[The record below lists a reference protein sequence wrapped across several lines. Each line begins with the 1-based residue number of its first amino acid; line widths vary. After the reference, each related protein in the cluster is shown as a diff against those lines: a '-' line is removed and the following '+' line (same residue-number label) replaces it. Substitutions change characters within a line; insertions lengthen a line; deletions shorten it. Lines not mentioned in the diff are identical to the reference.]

1 MKKKPTKSTFAW
13 IMEFAGQKRSRY
25 VASVLL
31 AILGAAFQM
40 LPYFVMARI
49 IQKLLGG
56 ERELAGY
63 LTDCLVMAAMW
74 CARVLFHSL
83 STSASHRA
91 TFAVLGNIRK
101 RGLMKLERMPLGD
114 VQARGSGELKNIL
127 VERVDSIEVTLAHVI
142 PEVTSNVCVVLAT
155 IVYLLVLDWRMALVS
170 LITLPLGMLCF
181 MLMMVGYEE
190 N

>member
-91 TFAVLGNIRK
+91 TFAVLGK
-101 RGLMKLERMPLGD
+101 GMSSDPHEAGLLHF
-114 VQARGSGELKNIL
+114 ASNIL
-127 VERVDSIEVTLAHVI
+127 
-142 PEVTSNVCVVLAT
+142 
-155 IVYLLVLDWRMALVS
+155 
-170 LITLPLGMLCF
+170 GF
-181 MLMMVGYEE
+181 MLFLNIPLALSSLLSHMISPSRFLA
-190 N
+190 